1 MHREFDPATEPLRY
15 RPPLGLYALTAAVV
29 ALVGLDL
36 WPLFAGGVKS
46 LGVEVPALPSR
57 EWLGFRFALW
67 AAVVGG
73 ARTLYSSLERLTE
86 GRVGADLAVA
96 LACIAAILLGEPLIA
111 AEVVVISLIGECL
124 EAITFGRTQ
133 SALHSLN
140 ELFPLRC
147 WVLRDGIETRVF
159 TADLAVGDRVVVK
172 PGGKIPAD
180 GTVVEGGAAVDTSAL
195 TGESVPQ
202 DKAVGD
208 AVLAGCLVP
217 TGTLTFEVTRVATQT
232 VAGQVIALTAKALA
246 EKGRTERL
254 ADRVARYFLPV
265 VLAAAA
271 LTFAFNVAVQLGSPV
286 GPDAKRLSFA
296 AAARVAAYPTLG
308 VLVVACPCPLVLA
321 TPAAV
326 MAALA
331 RLAGTGVLLKS
342 GAVLERLAEVTA
354 FAFDKTG
361 TLTEG
366 RLEVAT
372 VRPWG
377 DTPRAELLRLAASA
391 ESRSEHPIAR
401 AVLAAGP
408 AGVETPTAFEA
419 HPGAGVTASVNGVSV
434 VVGTAKLLEAQGIPL
449 PADLAAAL
457 DELAAAGESTLLVAS
472 AGEFRGVLGVRDRV
486 RPEAAGVIAELQD
499 LGLAPIALLTG
510 DRRAVA
516 LSLNLPGVEVH
527 AEQLPGDKAKWVA
540 AQPGRVAFV
549 GDGINDAPALA
560 TASVGLAIGTGTD
573 AAAEAGDVIL
583 LGEPLRNLP
592 LLVRLS
598 RQTVRVIRQNIY
610 GFGFGMNLFGVLLTG
625 WLWPV
630 FAPTAEWFEKAPLA
644 GVIYHQ
650 LGALLVLFNSMRLL
664 TFERTST
671 NRGVVSARTAARRL
685 DGLLARF
692 DLDELLHEIAHHW
705 KRVALALAALTA
717 VGWLAS
723 GVTQVNPAEVAVVQ
737 RFGAVRDDLTPGLH
751 LRWPYPVEAVAKVRP
766 AEVRLVEVG
775 FRMLPEERLK
785 ALDAA
790 KLDQLA
796 LRKTGGPLSA
806 DGSMTWAAAHADGV
820 QRLTEESLYATG
832 DGNLIEVFATVRYRV
847 RDPRRYLF
855 AARDPDGLVRRA
867 TEAAF
872 RELAAGQ
879 VYLDILT
886 TTRGD
891 FERRAAVRLVDRLP
905 AAATDDLGVEILGLT
920 VHDLHPPQEVVGA
933 YHAVAE
939 AIQRRDKTVN
949 DAHAEAVRV
958 KQRAA
963 EEALRT
969 TRQAEAAATRKTA
982 DATAAR
988 DTFTAWAKSRNT
1000 LPAAVEAALAAEQA
1014 ARVKAGQDAAA
1025 VARDLDARRQR
1036 LLQERRQLTDFR
1048 LSLDAVTLVLAGR
1061 DKILI
1066 DAATLPGKRH
1076 ILLMDPDNPRLPNVA
1091 FPRSEPER

>member
-1 MHREFDPATEPLRY
+1 MHREFDPTTEPLGY

-36 WPLFAGGVKS
+36 WPLLAGNFDSPG
-46 LGVEVPALPSR
+46 PASR
-57 EWLGFRFALW
+57 DLLGFRFALW

-73 ARTLYSSLERLTE
+73 ARTLYSALERLTE

-96 LACIAAILLGEPLIA
+96 LACVAAILLGEPLIA
-111 AEVVVISLIGECL
+111 AEVVVISLVGECL
-124 EAITFGRTQ
+124 EAVTFGRTQ

-147 WVLRDGIETRVF
+147 WVLRDGVETRVF

-180 GTVVEGGAAVDTSAL
+180 GTVVEGGAAVDASAL
-195 TGESVPQ
+195 TGESVPI
-202 DKAVGD
+202 DKSAGD

-217 TGTLTFEVTRVATQT
+217 TGTLTFDVTRVATQT
-232 VAGQVIALTAKALA
+232 VAGQVIALTSKALA
-246 EKGRTERL
+246 EKGRSERL
-254 ADRVARYFLPV
+254 ADRVARYFLPA
-265 VLAAAA
+265 VLAATA

-286 GPDAKRLSFA
+286 GPDAKRLSLSA
-296 AAARVAAYPTLG
+296 AMRVAAYPALA

-342 GAVLERLAEVTA
+342 GAALERLAEVTA

-377 DTPRAELLRLAASA
+377 DTSRAELLRLAASA

-401 AVLAAGP
+401 AVLAAATGE
-408 AGVETPTAFEA
+408 VEVPTAFEA
-419 HPGAGVTASVNGVSV
+419 HPGAGVVASASGVSLV
-434 VVGTAKLLEAQGIPL
+434 AGTAKLLEGQGVTLPL
-449 PADLAAAL
+449 DVAAAL
-457 DELAAAGESTLLVAS
+457 DELAAGGESVLLVAS
-472 AGEFRGVLGVRDRV
+472 AGVFRGVVGVRDRV
-486 RPEAAGVIAELQD
+486 RPEVAGVLAELHE
-499 LGLAPIALLTG
+499 LGVTPIALLTG

-527 AEQLPGDKAKWVA
+527 AEQLPGDKAAWVS

-549 GDGINDAPALA
+549 GDGLNDAPALA

-592 LLVRLS
+592 LLLRLS

-630 FAPTAEWFEKAPLA
+630 FAPSAEWFEKAPLA
-644 GVIYHQ
+644 GVVYHQ
-650 LGALLVLFNSMRLL
+650 LGALLVLFNSMRLM
-664 TFERTST
+664 TFERASTS
-671 NRGVVSARTAARRL
+671 RAVRSARAAAGRL
-685 DGLLARF
+685 DAVLARF
-692 DLDELLHEIAHHW
+692 DLDELLHAIGHHW
-705 KRVALALAALTA
+705 KRLTFAAGVLTFL
-717 VGWLAS
+717 GWLAS
-723 GVTQVNPAEVAVVQ
+723 GATQVGPAEVAVVQ
-737 RFGAVRDDLTPGLH
+737 RLGAVRDDLAPGLH
-751 LRWPYPVEAVAKVRP
+751 LRWPYPIEVVTKLRP

-775 FRMLPEERLK
+775 FRMLPEERQK

-790 KLDQLA
+790 RLDQA
-796 LRKTGGPLSA
+796 KLRQTAGDSA
-806 DGSMTWAAAHADGV
+806 MTWGAAHADGV
-820 QRLTEESLYATG
+820 QRLPEESLYATG
-832 DGNLIEVFATVRYRV
+832 DGNLVEVFATVRYRV
-847 RDPRRYLF
+847 RDPRRHLF
-855 AARDPDGLVRRA
+855 ASRDPDALVRRA
-867 TEAAF
+867 AEAAF

-879 VYLDILT
+879 VYLDLLT
-886 TTRGD
+886 ATRGD
-891 FERRAAVRLVDRLP
+891 FERRASARLLERLP
-905 AAATDDLGVEILGLT
+905 TAGDELGVEVLGLT
-920 VHDLHPPQEVVGA
+920 VHDLHPPQEVVAA

-939 AIQRRDKTVN
+939 AIQRRDKAVN
-949 DAHAEAVRV
+949 DAHAEATRVR
-958 KQRAA
+958 QRAA

-982 DATAAR
+982 EATAAR
-988 DTFTAWAKSRNT
+988 DTFTAWATSRKT
-1000 LPAAVEAALAAEQA
+1000 LPQAVESALAVEVAQ
-1014 ARVKAGQDAAA
+1014 RVRAGQDAAA
-1025 VARDLDARRQR
+1025 VGREVEARRQA

-1076 ILLMDPDNPRLPNVA
+1076 ILLMDPETPRLPSVA
-1091 FPRSEPER
+1091 FPREPER

>member
-1 MHREFDPATEPLRY
+1 MHREFDPTTEPLRY
-15 RPPLGLYALTAAVV
+15 RPPLGLYALTAGVV
-29 ALVGLDL
+29 TLVGLDL
-36 WPLFAGGVKS
+36 WPLLAGGFEP
-46 LGVEVPALPSR
+46 LGVELPAPASR
-57 EWLGFRFALW
+57 DLLGFRFALW

-73 ARTLYSSLERLTE
+73 ARTLYSALERLTE

-96 LACIAAILLGEPLIA
+96 LACVAAILLGEPLIA
-111 AEVVVISLIGECL
+111 AEVVVISLVGECL
-124 EAITFGRTQ
+124 EAVTFGRTQ

-147 WVLRDGIETRVF
+147 WVLRDGVETRVF
-159 TADLAVGDRVVVK
+159 TANLAVGDRVVVK

-180 GTVVEGGAAVDTSAL
+180 GTVVEGSAAVDASAL

-202 DKAVGD
+202 DKAAGD

-217 TGTLTFEVTRVATQT
+217 TGTLTFDVTRVATQT
-232 VAGQVIALTAKALA
+232 VAGQVIALTSKALA
-246 EKGRTERL
+246 EKGRGERL
-254 ADRVARYFLPV
+254 ADRVARYFLPA
-265 VLAAAA
+265 VLAATA

-286 GPDAKRLSFA
+286 GPDAKRLGLNA
-296 AAARVAAYPTLG
+296 AMRVAAYPALA

-342 GAVLERLAEVTA
+342 GAALERLAEVTA

-377 DTPRAELLRLAASA
+377 DTSRAELLRIAASA

-408 AGVETPTAFEA
+408 TDVDVPTAFEA
-419 HPGAGVTASVNGVSV
+419 HPGAGVVASVHGVSL
-434 VVGTAKLLEAQGIPL
+434 VVGTAKLLERQGVALPL
-449 PADLAAAL
+449 DVAAAL
-457 DELAAAGESTLLVAS
+457 DELAAAGESVLLVAS
-472 AGEFRGVLGVRDRV
+472 AGEFRGVVGVRDRV
-486 RPEAAGVIAELQD
+486 RPEAAGVLAELHE
-499 LGLAPIALLTG
+499 LGVTPIALLTG

-516 LSLNLPGVEVH
+516 LSLNLPGVDVH
-527 AEQLPGDKAKWVA
+527 AEQLPGDKAAWVS

-549 GDGINDAPALA
+549 GDGLNDAPALA

-573 AAAEAGDVIL
+573 AAAAAGDVIL

-598 RQTVRVIRQNIY
+598 RQTVRVIKQNVY

-625 WLWPV
+625 WLWPL
-630 FAPTAEWFEKAPLA
+630 FAPSAEWFEKAPLA

-664 TFERTST
+664 TFERASTS
-671 NRGVVSARTAARRL
+671 RALRSARAAAGRL
-685 DGLLARF
+685 DATLSRF
-692 DLDELLHEIAHHW
+692 DLDEVLHAVGHHW
-705 KRVALALAALTA
+705 KRLTLAATALAG

-723 GVTQVNPAEVAVVQ
+723 GVTQVEPAEVAVVQ
-737 RFGAVRDDLTPGLH
+737 RFGAVRDDLAPGLH
-751 LRWPYPVEAVAKVRP
+751 LRWPSPIEAVTKLRP

-775 FRMLPEERLK
+775 FRTPPEERLK

-790 KLDQLA
+790 RLDQA
-796 LRKTGGPLSA
+796 KLRRTAGVSA
-806 DGSMTWAAAHADGV
+806 GDSAMTWAAAHADGV
-820 QRLTEESLYATG
+820 QRLPEESLYATG
-832 DGNLIEVFATVRYRV
+832 DGNLVEVFATVRYRV

-855 AARDPDGLVRRA
+855 AARDPDALVRRA
-867 TEAAF
+867 AEAAF

-879 VYLDILT
+879 VYLDLLT
-886 TTRGD
+886 ATRGD
-891 FERRAAVRLVDRLP
+891 FERRAAARLLERLP
-905 AAATDDLGVEILGLT
+905 AAGDELGVEVLGLT
-920 VHDLHPPQEVVGA
+920 VHDLHPPQEVVSA

-939 AIQRRDKTVN
+939 AIQRRDKAVN
-949 DAHAEAVRV
+949 DAHAEAARIR
-958 KQRAA
+958 QRAA

-969 TRQAEAAATRKTA
+969 TRQAEASATRKTA
-982 DATAAR
+982 EATAAR

-1000 LPAAVEAALAAEQA
+1000 LPQAAESALAAESA
-1014 ARVKAGQDAAA
+1014 SRVKAGQDAAT
-1025 VARDLDARRQR
+1025 VAREVEARRQL

-1076 ILLMDPDNPRLPNVA
+1076 ILLMDPETPRPPAVA
-1091 FPRSEPER
+1091 FPREPER

>member
-1 MHREFDPATEPLRY
+1 MHREFDPATEPLGY

-36 WPLFAGGVKS
+36 WPTLSGSFQSV
-46 LGVEVPALPSR
+46 GVELPGPASR
-57 EWLGFRFALW
+57 ELLGFRCALW

-73 ARTLYSSLERLTE
+73 ARTLYSALERLTE

-96 LACIAAILLGEPLIA
+96 LACVAAILLGEPLIA
-111 AEVVVISLIGECL
+111 AEVVVISLVGECL
-124 EAITFGRTQ
+124 EAVTFGRTQ
-133 SALHSLN
+133 SALHALS

-147 WVLRDGIETRVF
+147 WVLRDGVEVRVF
-159 TADLAVGDRVVVK
+159 TANLAVGDRVVVK

-180 GTVVEGGAAVDTSAL
+180 GTVVAGSAAVDASAL

-202 DKAVGD
+202 DKAAGD

-217 TGTLTFEVTRVATQT
+217 TGTLTFDVTRVATQT
-232 VAGQVIALTAKALA
+232 VAGQVVALTAKALA
-246 EKGRTERL
+246 DKGRGERL
-254 ADRVARYFLPV
+254 ADRVARYFLPA
-265 VLAAAA
+265 VLAATA
-271 LTFAFNVAVQLGSPV
+271 LTFAFNVAVQLGSHV
-286 GPDAKRLSFA
+286 GPDARRLGLNA
-296 AAARVAAYPTLG
+296 AMRVAAYPALA

-342 GAVLERLAEVTA
+342 GAALERLAEVTA

-377 DTPRAELLRLAASA
+377 DTSPAELLRLAASA

-408 AGVETPTAFEA
+408 AGVDAPTAFEA
-419 HPGAGVTASVNGVSV
+419 HPGAGVVATVNGVSL
-434 VVGTAKLLEAQGIPL
+434 VVGTAKLLEAQGVAVPG
-449 PADLAAAL
+449 DVAAAL
-457 DELAAAGESTLLVAS
+457 DELAAGGESVLLVAS
-472 AGEFRGVLGVRDRV
+472 GGAFRGAVGVRDRV
-486 RPEAAGVIAELQD
+486 RPEAAGVLAELHE
-499 LGLAPIALLTG
+499 LGVTPIALLTG

-527 AEQLPGDKAKWVA
+527 AEQLPGDKAAWVA
-540 AQPGRVAFV
+540 AQLGRVAFV
-549 GDGINDAPALA
+549 GDGLNDAPALA

-573 AAAEAGDVIL
+573 AAAAAGDVIL
-583 LGEPLRNLP
+583 FGEPLRNLP

-598 RQTVRVIRQNIY
+598 RQTVRVIKQNVY

-630 FAPTAEWFEKAPLA
+630 FAPSAEWFEKAPLA

-664 TFERTST
+664 TFERASTS
-671 NRGVVSARTAARRL
+671 RAVRSARAAGGRL
-685 DGLLARF
+685 DAALGRL
-692 DLDELLHEIAHHW
+692 DLDDLLHAVGHHW
-705 KRVALALAALTA
+705 KRLALAAGTLSA
-717 VGWLAS
+717 VAWLAS
-723 GVTQVNPAEVAVVQ
+723 GLTQVEPAEVAVVQ
-737 RFGAVRDDLTPGLH
+737 RFGAVRDDLAAGLH
-751 LRWPYPVEAVAKVRP
+751 LRWPSPIEAVTKLRP

-775 FRMLPEERLK
+775 FRSLADERLK

-790 KLDQLA
+790 RLDQA
-796 LRKTGGPLSA
+796 KLRQTAGTSAGG
-806 DGSMTWAAAHADGV
+806 GSMTWGAAHADGV

-832 DGNLIEVFATVRYRV
+832 DGNLVEVFATVRYRV

-855 AARDPDGLVRRA
+855 AARDPDALVRRA
-867 TEAAF
+867 AEASF

-879 VYLDILT
+879 VYLDLLT
-886 TTRGD
+886 ATRGD
-891 FERRAAVRLVDRLP
+891 FERRAAARLLERLP
-905 AAATDDLGVEILGLT
+905 AAGDELGVEVLGLT
-920 VHDLHPPQEVVGA
+920 VHDLHPPQEVVA
-933 YHAVAE
+933 SYHAVAE
-939 AIQRRDKTVN
+939 AIQRRDKAVN
-949 DAHAEAVRV
+949 DAHAEATRVR
-958 KQRAA
+958 QRAA
-963 EEALRT
+963 EEALRA
-969 TRQAEAAATRKTA
+969 TRQAEASATRKTA
-982 DATAAR
+982 EASAAR

-1000 LPAAVEAALAAEQA
+1000 LPQAVESALAAESAQ
-1014 ARVKAGQDAAA
+1014 RVRAGQDAAT
-1025 VARDLDARRQR
+1025 VTREVEARRQS
-1036 LLQERRQLTDFR
+1036 LLQGRRQLTDFR

-1076 ILLMDPDNPRLPNVA
+1076 ILLMDPETPRLPGVA
-1091 FPRSEPER
+1091 FPREPER